1 MTKFD
6 PSAKTTHPDLISSDD
21 HDMYVALKW
30 STLITIRGVNSFLQ
44 ASADL
49 AIAALS
55 NDDSQQPNVGKE
67 DEEDGVT
74 VVLSSAPSSPYLI
87 PSFVRVSYVSEE
99 NNKVNPEFAVLAFT
113 GEICGFEP
121 IINSIFLGCHRLPSG
136 ECTVI
141 SSIQQLGKSA
151 RIRLTCHGYQGAYQ
165 DLVA

>member
-1 MTKFD
+1 MQDLVVSPPYLTTKDVDASKFD
-6 PSAKTTHPDLISSDD
+6 PATKTTHPDLISSDD

-30 STLITIRGVNSFLQ
+30 STLVTTRSINSFLQ

-55 NDDSQQPNVGKE
+55 RDESQTKGEKE

-99 NNKVNPEFAVLAFT
+99 NNKVSKSRMCI
-113 GEICGFEP
+113 IC
-121 IINSIFLGCHRLPSG
+121 SRLM
-136 ECTVI
+136 
-141 SSIQQLGKSA
+141 L
-151 RIRLTCHGYQGAYQ
+151 L
-165 DLVA
+165 